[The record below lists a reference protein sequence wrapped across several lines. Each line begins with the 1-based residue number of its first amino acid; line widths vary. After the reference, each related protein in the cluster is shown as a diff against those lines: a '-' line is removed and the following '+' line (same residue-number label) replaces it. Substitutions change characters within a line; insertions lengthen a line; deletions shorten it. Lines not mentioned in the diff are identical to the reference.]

1 VATAGAGGDGA
12 AGDGDG
18 SSGTGAALGTS
29 AGIRFLIALGAGFA
43 AFGVAMLLT
52 PWQVAIT
59 IAWIVT
65 ASVFLVW
72 IWINV
77 RGSDGPRTAELA
89 TAEDPSRFVADLLL
103 VAASGASLAA
113 VAFALLK
120 ASTEQGATKDLITA
134 VAGVCLVVSWT
145 TVNTVFLL
153 RYASLYY
160 RDVPGGIG
168 FGGEPTPSYADF
180 AYLAFTI
187 GMTYQVS
194 DTQLTSRQI
203 RKTALRHALLSF
215 VFVTSV
221 VAMTINIVAQL
232 FTG

>member
-1 VATAGAGGDGA
+1 MFPTE
-12 AGDGDG
+12 
-18 SSGTGAALGTS
+18 TGNRGTS
-29 AGIRFLIALGAGFA
+29 AGVRVLVALAVGVGALA
-43 AFGVAMLLT
+43 VALFLT

-59 IAWIVT
+59 VAWIVS

-77 RGSDGPRTAELA
+77 HGSDGPRTAELA
-89 TAEDPSRFVADLLL
+89 TVEDPSRFVADLLL
-103 VAASGASLAA
+103 VAASGVSLVA
-113 VAFALLK
+113 VALALLQG
-120 ASTEQGATKDLITA
+120 STEQGTAKDLITA
-134 VAGVCLVVSWT
+134 VAGVGLVVSWT
-145 TVNTVFLL
+145 TVNTVFTL

-160 RDVPGGIG
+160 GDVPGGIA
-168 FGGEPTPSYADF
+168 FDGEPSPTYADF

-194 DTQLTSRQI
+194 DTPLSTRAI

>member
-1 VATAGAGGDGA
+1 VATGGTAAGGGADPPSTAGSPRGTAGARV
-12 AGDGDG
+12 
-18 SSGTGAALGTS
+18 
-29 AGIRFLIALGAGFA
+29 IIALAVGVA
-43 AFGVAMLLT
+43 AFGVALLLA

-59 IAWIVT
+59 IAWIAA

-89 TAEDPSRFVADLLL
+89 TIEDPSRILADLLL
-103 VAASGASLAA
+103 VAASSASLAA
-113 VAFALLK
+113 IAFALLK
-120 ASTEQGATKDLITA
+120 ASTERGAARDLIIA

-160 RDVPGGIG
+160 GDVPGGIT
-168 FGGEPTPSYADF
+168 FDGEPLPTYADF

-187 GMTYQVS
+187 GMTFQVS
-194 DTQLTSRQI
+194 DTQLSTRQI